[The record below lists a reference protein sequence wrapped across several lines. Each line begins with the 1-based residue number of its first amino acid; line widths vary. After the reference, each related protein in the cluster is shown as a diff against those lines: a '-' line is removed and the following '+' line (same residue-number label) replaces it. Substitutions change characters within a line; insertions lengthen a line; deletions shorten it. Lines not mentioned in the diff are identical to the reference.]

1 MSTKA
6 DPQMTQVLELAE
18 NYFITI
24 ISILKNL
31 EEKINK
37 IGERMKEFGNVPG
50 DPVVETPSFHFGALI

>member
-31 EEKINK
+31 DTTAVITSA
-37 IGERMKEFGNVPG
+37 
-50 DPVVETPSFHFGALI
+50 ETRWLNQ